1 MLVRNTLGFVQI
13 NELTQIFLILK
24 GILKVKFSFCFL
36 TLQFLIQILNVFIKF
51 GCGGKELYFL
61 LMVLNFAVAG
71 FYFLYLWYQ
80 ISLVLKNQYHFLS
93 FQKFS
98 LVNKFFYPLDR
109 KFPKEAYLFEHA
121 IDRFF
126 YFLNEIDFAF
136 LDIVERYAR
145 RQNFV

>member
-36 TLQFLIQILNVFIKF
+36 TLQFLIQTLNVFIKF

-61 LMVLNFAVAG
+61 LMVLNFAG
-71 FYFLYLWYQ
+71 FCFLHLWYQ

-98 LVNKFFYPLDR
+98 LVNNFFYPLDR
-109 KFPKEAYLFEHA
+109 KFPKEAYHFEHA

-136 LDIVERYAR
+136 LDIIKRYAR